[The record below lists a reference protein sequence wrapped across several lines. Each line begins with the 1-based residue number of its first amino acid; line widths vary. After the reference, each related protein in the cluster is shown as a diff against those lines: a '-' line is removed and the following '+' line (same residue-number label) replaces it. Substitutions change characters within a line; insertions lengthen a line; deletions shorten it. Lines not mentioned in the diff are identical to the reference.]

1 MENQSSGENT
11 GSAKSKVKS
20 KIDNS
25 KSPEVAKENNKPMG
39 GKLDISKIRSFVE
52 RNVLDNDRLQQKAEA
67 RKSDSHNSRLETD
80 KSETKINNNESVDNL
95 KHHKDGNK
103 TDNYHHF
110 ETENG
115 AVKRKKKKKRK
126 SERPDC
132 LSSTKALT
140 NVDSNKSEQFDSK
153 SANSN
158 SKPNASNRFS
168 CVDGPRIP
176 KR

>member
-1 MENQSSGENT
+1 MENQSSVEITAGSNKSKAKAKIENT
-11 GSAKSKVKS
+11 
-20 KIDNS
+20 
-25 KSPEVAKENNKPMG
+25 KSPDVTKENKPMN

-67 RKSDSHNSRLETD
+67 RKSDSHSSRLETD
-80 KSETKINNNESVDNL
+80 KSDTKINNNESVDNL

-126 SERPDC
+126 GERSEA
-132 LSSTKALT
+132 LS
-140 NVDSNKSEQFDSK
+140 KSESKGDDFDYK
-153 SANSN
+153 NANSN
-158 SKPNASNRFS
+158 SKSIAGNRFS